1 MLKVIPIYKKESK
14 LKRSG
19 YISISLL
26 SKTSFYCCSLHSYGV
41 RKMPNKLFE
50 SYLTSQKQFISVFCH
65 EIKLDE
71 KRPYETNSVEYFDLK
86 IDNKIN

>member
-1 MLKVIPIYKKESK
+1 
-14 LKRSG
+14 
-19 YISISLL
+19 
-26 SKTSFYCCSLHSYGV
+26 
-41 RKMPNKLFE
+41 MPNKLFE